1 MISCFTCFRA
11 QGFPEDSGLFAWV
24 RLRWVEGDP
33 SSLAALRSAELGSA
47 DSIVIGDSGEGPAKE
62 ADALTLTTI
71 ALAQVPLF
79 SPLEFLTVR
88 DVWFRD
94 SPRSYTLK

>member
-1 MISCFTCFRA
+1 M

-33 SSLAALRSAELGSA
+33 SSLEALRSAELGSA

-71 ALAQVPLF
+71 ALAQVPRLPE
-79 SPLEFLTVR
+79 SLYVP
-88 DVWFRD
+88 
-94 SPRSYTLK
+94 